1 MSWPVTYVICVRGT
15 TLLYQ
20 VYFSWSHP
28 QGVVYA
34 SLDFSKQQLGKKKAL
49 LEKKK
54 EPAEVTIYSE
64 IRQFTQLDEQQL
76 KKQEA
81 EDSER
86 SHSPTTIM

>member
-34 SLDFSKQQLGKKKAL
+34 SLDFSKQQLGKKKTL

-54 EPAEVTIYSE
+54 EPSEATIYSE
-64 IRQFTQLDEQQL
+64 IRRMTQLEELEL
-76 KKQEA
+76 KEQEA
-81 EDSER
+81 EEGEK
-86 SHSPTTIM
+86 SHSPTAIM